1 MPEKAKD
8 IIKTVKFNHKDPLD
22 MDLVRKIEESGVKF
36 NKLVK
41 YLLFAYFNSG
51 GQFIPVNVSFNPLD
65 QDDDEEEHKEI
76 DELSALGI
84 DAEKAKNIVVEADDD
99 DW

>member
-1 MPEKAKD
+1 MPEKEKP

-22 MDLVRKIEESGVKF
+22 MDLVRRIEESGIKF

-51 GQFIPVNVSFNPLD
+51 GQFIPVNVSFNSLD
-65 QDDDEEEHKEI
+65 QDDDEEEKEI
-76 DELSALGI
+76 DELSELGI